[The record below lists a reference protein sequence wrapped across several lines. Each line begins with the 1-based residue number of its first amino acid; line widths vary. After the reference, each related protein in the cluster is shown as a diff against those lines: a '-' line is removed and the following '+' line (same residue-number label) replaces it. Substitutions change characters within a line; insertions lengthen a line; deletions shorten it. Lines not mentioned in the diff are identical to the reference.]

1 MRRILALAL
10 ALTVF
15 AEACTSASPPA
26 TPASDASE
34 IVAPA
39 EPASVRV
46 EHPETLADF
55 LPDKLGE
62 RAPNERDLARDAP
75 SGTWTLDDHTVRIA
89 LRRVDDLPKT
99 RAALELLGQPVQAVM
114 NDEEL
119 RGLRVQGNPAQLRR
133 QLDPPHRA
141 RLDVIA
147 VSTYH
152 IQITVEPA
160 PTLDTPLSIA
170 EHLDIGSMTLLA
182 LREHKARRAAAD
194 PDTSAPPP
202 TDPEAP

>member
-10 ALTVF
+10 TGF
-15 AEACTSASPPA
+15 AFAGACTTSSPPA
-26 TPASDASE
+26 SPASDANE

-46 EHPETLADF
+46 EHPTALADF

-62 RAPNERDLARDAP
+62 HAPSERDLAGDAP
-75 SGTWTLDDHTVRIA
+75 SGTWALDDRTVHIQ
-89 LRRVDDLPKT
+89 LRRIDDLPAT
-99 RAALELLGQPVQAVM
+99 RAALELLGQPVEAVM
-114 NDEEL
+114 NDEQL

-152 IQITVEPA
+152 IQITVEPG

-194 PDTSAPPP
+194 PDTSTPPP
-202 TDPEAP
+202 TDTEAP